1 MTENTTATSILSS
14 DEIRRALTRI
24 AHEILERN
32 RGADNLVLIGMHTRG
47 YRWPG
52 GWAAQSKSS
61 KVGGSPSESWTLG
74 CIGTT

>member
-32 RGADNLVLIGMHTRG
+32 RGADKLVLIGMHTRG
-47 YRWPG
+47 VPLARRL
-52 GWAAQSKSS
+52 AAQSKSS
-61 KVGGSPSESWTLG
+61 KVGVSPSASWILG